1 MKRQKKLAMI
11 YQMSALCGM
20 TIKILDQNQAGEISE
35 DEYKAKLGEMKKH
48 LAAFGSKYSRESTTM
63 SFPPP
68 SPDLSWPSGS
78 T

>member
-20 TIKILDQNQAGEISE
+20 TIKILDQKQAGEISE

-48 LAAFGSKYSRESTTM
+48 LAAFGSKYSR
-63 SFPPP
+63 
-68 SPDLSWPSGS
+68 D
-78 T
+78 